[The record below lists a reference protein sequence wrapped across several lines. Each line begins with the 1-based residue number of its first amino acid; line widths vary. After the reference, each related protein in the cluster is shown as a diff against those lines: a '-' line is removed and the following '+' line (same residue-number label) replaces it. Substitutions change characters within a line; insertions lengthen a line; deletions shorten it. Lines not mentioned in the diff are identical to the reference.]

1 MVPMG
6 KLSDILG
13 RKKVFIWGNLIVG
26 VSSILCALSWSGE
39 VLIAMRVIQGFG
51 SAMMF
56 ATSMAL
62 ITSVY
67 PPKERGKAIGL
78 SVTAV
83 YVGLSAS
90 PVVGGFLIGWFGWQS
105 LFYVTAPIGLVV
117 AIIAFFGIKT
127 DWKEAQN
134 EQFDY
139 RGSLL
144 YLVAMSSHD
153 HEFIQTIC
161 NRIIELTPHGTI
173 DKKMDY
179 DDYITDESIKEL
191 REKMYRKK

>member
-1 MVPMG
+1 
-6 KLSDILG
+6 
-13 RKKVFIWGNLIVG
+13 
-26 VSSILCALSWSGE
+26 
-39 VLIAMRVIQGFG
+39 
-51 SAMMF
+51 
-56 ATSMAL
+56 MAL

-144 YLVAMSSHD
+144 YLVAMAIGFSVVATSLSS
-153 HEFIQTIC
+153 
-161 NRIIELTPHGTI
+161 
-173 DKKMDY
+173 
-179 DDYITDESIKEL
+179 ESREIKTSTSSSRL
-191 REKMYRKK
+191 